1 VRKPKKATTGRG
13 RPVKDAGERLVQVAV
28 RFPPALL
35 AEVDAIRDGRK
46 DGADRSAV
54 VRELVVAGIEARG
67 RSRK

>member
-1 VRKPKKATTGRG
+1 M
-13 RPVKDAGERLVQVAV
+13 KDAGERLVQVAV